1 MNTKTASSWFRE
13 LRTTNLIGEARTFRE
28 AIADLP
34 RIAQSDASIIVCGE
48 TGTGKELIARA
59 IHYHG
64 RRADFPFVPI
74 NCGSFTDTLLEEE
87 LFGHERGAFT
97 DARNRRAG
105 LIAEAEGGTLFL
117 DEIDSLPMKAQ
128 VDLLRVIQDRSL
140 RAIGSNVQH
149 SVNIQIVAAT
159 NVPLEELVDRGQ
171 LRSDLYYRLAVF
183 VIQLPPL
190 RERKEDIPSLAEHF
204 LAKHL
209 PAARA
214 PLALSPEARRALL
227 SWHWPGNVRELENV
241 IIRGIHL
248 ARTGAIGVADL
259 RLPKDACAAA
269 PQAEPSQT
277 SHTDT
282 RPMVVQKREL
292 IEGFERR
299 YLAHLLARHEGNV
312 SRAAQTAGKERRE
325 LGRLLHKYG
334 LDPGAYR
341 RGAAA

>member
-1 MNTKTASSWFRE
+1 MNAKTVPSWYDE
-13 LRTTNLIGEARTFRE
+13 LCTTNLIGNARTFRE

-34 RIAQSDASIIVCGE
+34 RIAQSDASIIICGE

-59 IHYHG
+59 VHYHG
-64 RRADFPFVPI
+64 KRADFPFVPI

-128 VDLLRVIQDRSL
+128 IDLLRVIQDRTF
-140 RAIGSNVQH
+140 RAIGSSVQH
-149 SVNIQIVAAT
+149 KVNIQIVAAT
-159 NVPLEELVDRGQ
+159 NVPLEDLVRRGR

-183 VIQLPPL
+183 VIHLPPL
-190 RERKEDIPSLAEHF
+190 RERKEDIPALAGHF
-204 LAKHL
+204 LSKHL
-209 PAARA
+209 PPAKA
-214 PLALSPEARRALL
+214 PLALSHEANVALM
-227 SWHWPGNVRELENV
+227 SWRWPGNVRELENV

-248 ARTGAIGVADL
+248 ARSGTIGAADL
-259 RLPKDACAAA
+259 RLPKSAGTAAQQ
-269 PQAEPSQT
+269 PDPYQL

-282 RPMVVQKREL
+282 RPMVVLKREL

-299 YLAHLLARHEGNV
+299 YLAHLLARHDGNI

-334 LDPGAYR
+334 LDPSAYR
-341 RGAAA
+341 RGASV